1 MVCSLYTGAEQATKV
16 WGGGAKYV
24 TWTYLYEEKLQSY
37 GVIVK
42 VGGGQSPLLPPCL
55 AFPGTYVYV
64 AKIFCRLIYQFF
76 FGRNTYYI
84 ISYYGYAE
92 Y

>member
-1 MVCSLYTGAEQATKV
+1 MLTVHRGGAGYQSLG
-16 WGGGAKYV
+16 GGGAKYV